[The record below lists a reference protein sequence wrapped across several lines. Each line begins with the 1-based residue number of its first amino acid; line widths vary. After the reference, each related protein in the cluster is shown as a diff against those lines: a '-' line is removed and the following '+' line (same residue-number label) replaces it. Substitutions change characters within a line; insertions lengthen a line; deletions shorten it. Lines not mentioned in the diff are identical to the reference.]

1 MGPLLILRKRGSI
14 SGLFTGNQ
22 IDSYISFT
30 FPTLRHDLKGSTII
44 VHGGA
49 GDWPEPK
56 QDAGLS
62 GVRQAAT
69 RGFRLLQ
76 QGRTAMLAVEAAV
89 MEMEDNPVS
98 NAGVGS
104 ILNQHGNVESD
115 AVIMDGKT
123 RCCAV
128 VALLQRVKNPI
139 RLSRVVMEKTDH
151 ALLAGNSAEKLG
163 EAFGLPKANLK
174 LPERVQQWKQARR
187 QLEKAD
193 PSDFSRNLKLIRTK
207 GQSLLGDT
215 VGALAIDQNGDLA
228 AADSTGGVSLKLPG
242 RIGDS
247 PILGAGLYADN
258 RMGAATATGVGE
270 IAMRLVVSK
279 SACDAMQALTA
290 QEAASQTIKT
300 VTKLA
305 GRGLGIVT
313 LDRKGRYGVAHN
325 TPHLCWAAFTR
336 GSGLISQMHQ

>member
-1 MGPLLILRKRGSI
+1 M
-14 SGLFTGNQ
+14 
-22 IDSYISFT
+22 
-30 FPTLRHDLKGSTII
+30 
-44 VHGGA
+44 
-49 GDWPEPK
+49 K
-56 QDAGLS
+56 QAAGLS

-76 QGRTAMLAVEAAV
+76 RGGSALRAVETAV
-89 MEMEDNPVS
+89 MEMEDNPIF
-98 NAGVGS
+98 NAGRGSTLNLVGD
-104 ILNQHGNVESD
+104 VEAD
-115 AVIMDGKT
+115 AGIMDGKT
-123 RCCAV
+123 QRGAG
-128 VALLQRVKNPI
+128 VALLRRVRNPVG
-139 RLSRVVMEKTDH
+139 LARVVMERTDH
-151 ALLAGNSAEKLG
+151 ALLAGSSAEKLG

-174 LPERVQQWKQARR
+174 LPERVRQWKQARR
-187 QLEKAD
+187 QLQKGALD
-193 PSDFSRNLKLIRTK
+193 DFSRNLKLIRGK
-207 GQSLLGDT
+207 GQNILGDT
-215 VGALAIDQNGDLA
+215 VGALAIDHNGDLA

>member
-1 MGPLLILRKRGSI
+1 MV
-14 SGLFTGNQ
+14 N
-22 IDSYISFT
+22 
-30 FPTLRHDLKGSTII
+30 STII

-49 GDWPEPK
+49 GDWPKSK
-56 QDAGLS
+56 QAIGLS

-76 QGRTAMLAVEAAV
+76 QGESSIQAVEAAV
-89 MEMEDNPVS
+89 MEMEDNPVF
-98 NAGVGS
+98 NAGTGS
-104 ILNQHGNVESD
+104 TLNFVGNVEAD
-115 AVIMDGKT
+115 AGIMDGKT
-123 RCCAV
+123 RRGAG
-128 VALLQRVKNPI
+128 VALLRRTKNPI
-139 RLSRVVMEKTDH
+139 SLARLVMEKTDH
-151 ALLAGNSAEKLG
+151 ALLAGKSADRLG
-163 EAFGLPKANLK
+163 EAFGLPEANLK
-174 LPERVQQWKQARR
+174 LHERVYQWKQAKRR
-187 QLEKAD
+187 LEKGVLGN
-193 PSDFSRNLKLIRTK
+193 FSRNLKLIRSK
-207 GQSLLGDT
+207 GQSILGDT

-279 SACDAMQALTA
+279 SACDAMQSLTA
-290 QEAASQTIKT
+290 QQAASQTVRT

-325 TPHLCWAAFTR
+325 TPHLCWAAFAK
-336 GSGLISQMHQ
+336 SKGLISQIHQ